1 MANILVFGM
10 GKRFYRYEEQIVNGD
25 NVLAYIDN
33 GKSAGGMYKGRPIL
47 DASHIND
54 FAYDKIL
61 VVAVM
66 GRMEIIREC
75 LSKGVDC
82 GKIIPWFV
90 EGSTRCKQGEVK
102 VLPTGEIL
110 ISIHAISF
118 LIKHDSD
125 SFIYEEIFL
134 QDEYAFSLSRTSII
148 VIDIGMNIG
157 CASLFFASRENVAA
171 VYSYEPFPQTYR
183 EALENFSRNEEAIR
197 GKIVPH
203 NYALSRNDGEIEVR
217 FCEDFPGG
225 MSILPGLSTY
235 GGKQA
240 VTVKIRK
247 ASSELKEKLEQHAQ
261 DMIVIKMDCEGSEYE
276 ILQDLDEHNLVRK
289 VDVFIMESHL
299 GREDELI
306 ACLKSNGFCV
316 FHPYNGSGL
325 GNIYA
330 VNLRKRG

>member
-134 QDEYAFSLSRTSII
+134 QGDYAFSLSRTSII

-171 VYSYEPFPQTYR
+171 VYSYEPFPRTYR
-183 EALENFSRNEEAIR
+183 EALDNFSRNGEAIR
-197 GKIVPH
+197 NKIIPH
-203 NYALSRNDGEIEVR
+203 NYALSGHDGETTVHFYE
-217 FCEDFPGG
+217 EFPGG
-225 MSILPGLSTY
+225 MTIVKDHPSW
-235 GGKQA
+235 GKQE
-240 VTVKIRK
+240 VTVQIRK
-247 ASSELKEKLEQHAQ
+247 ASDELKEILDGHMQ
-261 DMIVIKMDCEGSEYE
+261 DLILMKIDCEGSEYE
-276 ILQDLDEHNLVRK
+276 ILQDMDAHNLIEK
-289 VDVFIMESHL
+289 VDAFIMESHF
-299 GREDELI
+299 GRENEIVD
-306 ACLKSNGFCV
+306 CLKRKGFYVFYPYIGNGQG
-316 FHPYNGSGL
+316 Y
-325 GNIYA
+325 IYA
-330 VNLRKRG
+330 VNSRK